1 MLLALDTATQ
11 TASLA
16 LYDLDTDRLLAEW
29 SWQARR
35 RQTQEL
41 LVTAQL
47 MLKQIDAS
55 PQQISALAVTT
66 GPGSF
71 TGVRIAISAA
81 KGMGMGLTTPPRVVG
96 IPTLCVTA
104 APWLWPISNGMNDD
118 IPNGTDNDFQRGA
131 TVCAYIQA
139 GRGRYN
145 WLFFASGSARV
156 SRLYRPT
163 ADEHQAG
170 TVAAFIGAL
179 AASDDQHPI
188 WLVGEPTAE
197 LHRGVAALPHVALV
211 DATSSLRRAG
221 NLAHLAARHLAHGQ
235 VDDLAALQP
244 LYLRAP

>member
-16 LYDLDTDRLLAEW
+16 LYDLDTELLLAEW

-35 RQTQEL
+35 RQTQDL

-47 MLKQIDAS
+47 MLKQLDAS

-71 TGVRIAISAA
+71 TGVRIAISAV
-81 KGMGMGLTTPPRVVG
+81 KGMGLGLPAPPPVVG

-104 APWLWPISNGMNDD
+104 APWLWPDAKPEPPGC
-118 IPNGTDNDFQRGA
+118 A
-131 TVCAYIQA
+131 TVCAYLQA

-145 WLFFASGSARV
+145 WLFFAPGSARA
-156 SRLYRPT
+156 SRLYKPT
-163 ADEHQAG
+163 AAEHEAG
-170 TVAAFIGAL
+170 TAAEFVTAL
-179 AASDDQHPI
+179 AAAGEQHPI
-188 WLVGEPTAE
+188 WLVGEPSAE
-197 LHRGVAALPHVALV
+197 LRHAVAHLPHVALV
-211 DATSSLRRAG
+211 DAASSLRRAG
-221 NLAHLAARHLAHGQ
+221 NLAHLAALHLAHGQ
-235 VDDLAALQP
+235 ADELAALQP